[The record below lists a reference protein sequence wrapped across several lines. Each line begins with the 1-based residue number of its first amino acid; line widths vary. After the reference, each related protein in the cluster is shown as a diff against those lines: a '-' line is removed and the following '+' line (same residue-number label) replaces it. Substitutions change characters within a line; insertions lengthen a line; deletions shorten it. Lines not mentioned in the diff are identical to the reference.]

1 MKNFSSIAAVAA
13 ASVAASA
20 HADFVDF
27 EGVTSVND
35 QGNNVVMMY
44 ATFDSTQ
51 NVMLNVF
58 DASVQADGA
67 FIHSDVQI
75 GAGGTWLPNA
85 SLDIA
90 GFSDSSNDS
99 FVTIG
104 YGVGA
109 SAALNATAL
118 DPNFLDATSGLGS
131 TVPTDAGWYNGNPST
146 TISGDSILIGQFVFS
161 GDLVFSFSGS
171 LGFKDNAA
179 TSDVEFGSGSWS
191 IPSPGALALLGLGG
205 IVARRRRG

>member
-1 MKNFSSIAAVAA
+1 MKNISSIAAVAV

-20 HADFVDF
+20 QADFVGF

-35 QGNNVVMMY
+35 AGNNVVMMY
-44 ATFDSTQ
+44 ATFDSDQ
-51 NVMLNVF
+51 NVLLNVF
-58 DASVQADGA
+58 DASVQADGE

-75 GAGGTWLPNA
+75 GAGGTWTPSA
-85 SLDIA
+85 SLDIP

-109 SAALNATAL
+109 SAAMNSTAL
-118 DPNFLDATSGLGS
+118 DPNFLASGGLGS
-131 TVPTDAGWYNGNPST
+131 SIPTDAGWYNGSPST
-146 TISGDSILIGQFVFS
+146 TISGGSILIGQFVFA

-179 TSDVEFGSGSWS
+179 TSEVEFGSGSWS